1 MEDLAAELIAFHF
14 MKTAQSLLIILAL
27 LAVLLIQNL
36 RAAVSFDVIPS
47 AISNTYF
54 GPIILQVT
62 GLTNKETVVVQKFL
76 DANTNGIVDGGDLLW
91 QQFEMT
97 DGSASVFTDGAT
109 IVTNLNVPGDL
120 DGVTNG
126 SIIAKLNQS
135 AEFSQRIVGKYLLK
149 LSSPSA
155 GPSPITKSFNVTNFP
170 FAQKFSGSV
179 VSNATS
185 TTLPNALVLV
195 GTPDANGNL
204 NLFAGTVADN
214 SGNYSLRLAAGT
226 YMLVAGKSNFVGS
239 FKTVT
244 NQVLSCGA
252 TINTNLSL
260 TVCTRTISGKVMDL
274 NTSVGIPGFLQPA
287 GSSSGLLGL
296 SVTDTNGNYAVR
308 VTAGQWG
315 LSHSPQALMLHG
327 YLWRQPSLNVDT
339 TAGNVTTNI
348 ALPKATA
355 LFYGS
360 VKDSFGNPMPG
371 VWLYAE
377 DNINA
382 YAGEGVTDVNGNY
395 CAGVLGGASTWT
407 VGIDNGL
414 FFPDYVFSQGNQS
427 TINTGRAIS
436 YSFFATNSGVP
447 TLGNNGFEDGDFSD
461 WQLSGDQSG
470 AFVDDGFSSGI
481 TPHSGSYVAAL
492 NTTTSFGYLSQTLI
506 TVPCQSYSLSF
517 WLNNPDG
524 LTPNEFLVK
533 WNGTNIF
540 DHVNMPIT
548 AWTNVQFTVT
558 ATKTTTVLQFGFRD
572 DSGYLGLDDVNLQSV
587 SANAPQLTITRSGVN
602 VLLTWPTNA
611 PGFTVESAT
620 NLNSPVTWT
629 SNSTSPVVVNGQN
642 TITNP
647 ITGAKQFFRL
657 ISH

>member
-1 MEDLAAELIAFHF
+1 
-14 MKTAQSLLIILAL
+14 MKTAPSLFVVLAS
-27 LAVLLIQNL
+27 LAALFVIQESE
-36 RAAVSFDVIPS
+36 AAVAFTNTPS
-47 AISNTYF
+47 AISNTYY
-54 GPIILQVT
+54 GTITLMVT
-62 GLTNKETVVVQKFL
+62 GLTNTETVIVQKFL
-76 DANTNGIVDGGDLLW
+76 DANTNGIVDGSDLLW
-91 QQFEMT
+91 QQFELT
-97 DGSASVFTDGAT
+97 DGSASVFTNGAT

-126 SIIAKLNQS
+126 SITAKLNQS
-135 AEFSQRIVGKYLLK
+135 ADFSQRIVGKYLLK
-149 LSSPSA
+149 LSSPS
-155 GPSPITKSFNVTNFP
+155 GRFSPITNSYVVTNFP
-170 FAQKFSGSV
+170 FGQKFGGSV

-214 SGNYSLRLAAGT
+214 SGNYSIQLAAGT
-226 YMLVAGKSNFVGS
+226 YMLVAGKSNFVGN

-348 ALPKATA
+348 TLPKATA

-360 VKDSFGNPMPG
+360 VKDSLGNPMPG

-377 DNINA
+377 DNINS

-414 FFPDYVFSQGNQS
+414 FFPDYVFSQNNQS

-436 YSFFATNSGVP
+436 YNFFATNNGAA
-447 TLGNNGFEDGDFSD
+447 TLGNNGFETGDFSG

-470 AFVDDGFSSGI
+470 AFVDDGSSSGI

-492 NTTTSFGYLSQTLI
+492 TTTSSFGYLSQTVI
-506 TVPCQSYSLSF
+506 TIPCQSYSLSF
-517 WLNNPDG
+517 WLNNSDG
-524 LTPNEFLVK
+524 LSPNEFQVK
-533 WNGTNIF
+533 WNGVTIY
-540 DHVNMPIT
+540 DRVNMPVT
-548 AWTNVQFTVT
+548 GWTNVQLNVT
-558 ATKTTTVLQFGFRD
+558 ATTTTTVLRFGFRD
-572 DSGYLGLDDVNLQSV
+572 DPGYLGLDDINLQTL
-587 SANAPQLTITRSGVN
+587 SASAPQLSIARTGGN
-602 VLLTWPTNA
+602 VILTWPTNA
-611 PGFTVESAT
+611 TGFTLETTT
-620 NLNSPVTWT
+620 NLFSPVTWT
-629 SNSTSPVVVNGQN
+629 SNSTTPVVLNGQN